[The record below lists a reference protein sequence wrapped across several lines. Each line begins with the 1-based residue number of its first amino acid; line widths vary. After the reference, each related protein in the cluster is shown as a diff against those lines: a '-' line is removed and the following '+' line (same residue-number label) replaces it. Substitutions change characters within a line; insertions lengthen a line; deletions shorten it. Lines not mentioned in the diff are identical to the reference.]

1 MRRILFCCVLAVAG
15 LLIGPLSSRSTAWAW
30 QRQMPIFSGVSP
42 TDTIVL
48 GDSVRAVARL
58 LRANGAPGER
68 ADVVARALV
77 KYAGRHALDLFLVVG
92 VIGVENPR
100 LESRAHSGAG
110 AVGIMQVM
118 PLWKRAIRGCGED
131 LLDVDVNVCFGTRIL
146 RLALDGSRSLAG
158 ALRRYNG
165 CSRTPR
171 CERYVSA
178 VYSRAGQALLLS
190 RSAPE

>member
-1 MRRILFCCVLAVAG
+1 MRRILFCCLLVVAG
-15 LLIGPLSSRSTAWAW
+15 LLIGPLATRSTAWAW
-30 QRQMPIFSGVSP
+30 QRQMPSLSAVSP
-42 TDTIVL
+42 ADTMVL
-48 GDSVRAVARL
+48 RDSVRVVARL

-68 ADVVARALV
+68 ADVVARAIV
-77 KYAGRHALDLFLVVG
+77 KYARQHALDLFLVVG
-92 VIGVENPR
+92 MIGVENPR

-118 PLWKRAIRGCGED
+118 PLWKRAIRSCGED

-146 RLALDGSRSLAG
+146 RLALDGSRSIAG

-165 CSRTPR
+165 CSRGQK

-178 VYSRAGQALLLS
+178 V
-190 RSAPE
+190 